1 MRKVTLV
8 SFQKTYFKDS
18 SQAAYILS
26 CENPS
31 FPQAA
36 FSLTANFSHSNQGQG
51 ANMFLKEENE

>member
-8 SFQKTYFKDS
+8 IFQKSYFENS

-36 FSLTANFSHSNQGQG
+36 FNWGANFSHCTQGQG
-51 ANMFLKEENE
+51 ANMFLKEENG